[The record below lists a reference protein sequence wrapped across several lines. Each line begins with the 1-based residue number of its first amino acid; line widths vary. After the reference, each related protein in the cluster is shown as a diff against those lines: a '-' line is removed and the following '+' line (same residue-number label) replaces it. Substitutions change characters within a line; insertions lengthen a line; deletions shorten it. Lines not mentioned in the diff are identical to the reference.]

1 MKTDENPKVESLPAG
16 VVVMMLEGL
25 KEANE
30 RQQQAILLLVIG
42 WLASVVCFA
51 LWCVPAFLTKG

>member
-1 MKTDENPKVESLPAG
+1 MKTEDNLKVESLPAG

-30 RQQQAILLLVIG
+30 KQQQVIFLLILG
-42 WLASVVCFA
+42 WLASVLCFA

>member
-30 RQQQAILLLVIG
+30 RQQQVILLLVIG

>member
-1 MKTDENPKVESLPAG
+1 MKTSENAKVESLPAG
-16 VVVMMLEGL
+16 VIVMMLEGL

-30 RQQQAILLLVIG
+30 RQQQVIILLAIG
-42 WLASVVCFA
+42 WLASVICFA